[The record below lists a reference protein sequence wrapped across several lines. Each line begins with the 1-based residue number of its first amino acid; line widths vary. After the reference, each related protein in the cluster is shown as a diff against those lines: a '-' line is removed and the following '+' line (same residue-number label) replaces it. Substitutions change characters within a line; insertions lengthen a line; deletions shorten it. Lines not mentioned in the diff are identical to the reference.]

1 MEGGIKKF
9 WVFVT
14 VLLIAAALVLCV
26 YASWR
31 GSLYIKPSGNPQL
44 TVSDFCDALKTGK
57 YEAAYACLSD
67 YKTLGLEKEP
77 ASEEA
82 KLMFE
87 ALKQS
92 YDYELVGRCK
102 ETQMSAVQTVSFQY
116 LNVKSVETAISRQV
130 DSVLSQ
136 MVRERPR
143 SEIYD
148 ENDKYLPELTDEV
161 YLVALQQVLE
171 TPEKYYSKAEFDL
184 DLEYVEGS
192 WLIKTN
198 QNLLN
203 ALVGGAA

>member
-1 MEGGIKKF
+1 M
-9 WVFVT
+9 
-14 VLLIAAALVLCV
+14 
-26 YASWR
+26 
-31 GSLYIKPSGNPQL
+31 
-44 TVSDFCDALKTGK
+44 
-57 YEAAYACLSD
+57 
-67 YKTLGLEKEP
+67 
-77 ASEEA
+77 
-82 KLMFE
+82 
-87 ALKQS
+87 
-92 YDYELVGRCK
+92 
-102 ETQMSAVQTVSFQY
+102 
-116 LNVKSVETAISRQV
+116 KSVETAISRQV